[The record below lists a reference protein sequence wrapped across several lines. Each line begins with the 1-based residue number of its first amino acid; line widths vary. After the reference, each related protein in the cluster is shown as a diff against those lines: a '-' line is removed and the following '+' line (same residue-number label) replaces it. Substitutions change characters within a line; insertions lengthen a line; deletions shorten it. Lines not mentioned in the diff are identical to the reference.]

1 MLIRNIYTFMK
12 GKVAPFK
19 KYIFVLLFKML
30 FFNDKATSAISP
42 LSNGNSNS
50 WTTVI
55 A

>member
-30 FFNDKATSAISP
+30 FFNDKAPSGLRQNLP
-42 LSNGNSNS
+42 LTNSS
-50 WTTVI
+50 SYIT
-55 A
+55 